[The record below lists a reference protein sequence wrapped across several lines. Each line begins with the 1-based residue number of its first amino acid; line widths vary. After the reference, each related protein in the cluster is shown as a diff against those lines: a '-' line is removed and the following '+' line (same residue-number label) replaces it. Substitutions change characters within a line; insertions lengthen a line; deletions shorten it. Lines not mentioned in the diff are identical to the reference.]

1 MRGIITLATTEA
13 IGTQGRRSV
22 LRLAESFRTTGPCL
36 MQNQFARPGMA
47 NRLSSHAKFNYGAEA
62 AAGLSG
68 EGLRKLAK
76 APWEECHD

>member
-1 MRGIITLATTEA
+1 
-13 IGTQGRRSV
+13 
-22 LRLAESFRTTGPCL
+22 

-47 NRLSSHAKFNYGAEA
+47 KQLSSHAKLNYGAAA

-76 APWEECHD
+76 VPWEECHDRLVMSACVMI